1 MHVVVFITASSPE
14 EAERIGRTLVEKRL
28 AACANVIGNVRS
40 VYWWEGRVEEAGEA
54 MVVVK
59 TRVDKLNDLISEA
72 KRVHSYQVPEII
84 AIPIIHG
91 LPEYLK
97 WIDESLGGR

>member
-14 EAERIGRTLVEKRL
+14 EAEKIGRALVEKKL

-59 TRVDKLNDLISEA
+59 TRVDKLNELIAEA
-72 KRVHSYQVPEII
+72 KNTHSYQVPEII
-84 AIPIIHG
+84 AVPIIHG

-97 WIDESLGGR
+97 WIDDSLGK